1 MKYPREEQETIITKG
16 ALDDEWHIYTS
27 DSVMI
32 TKFDKLVETS
42 PEWRCINKTTCQGEI
57 CAKDYRCSGNLVSF
71 RSKTVKKTEEQKQKS
86 AEALAKYRA
95 NKAET

>member
-32 TKFDKLVETS
+32 TKFDKLVESS
-42 PEWRCINKTTCQGEI
+42 PEWRCVNKTTCQGEI

-71 RSKTVKKTEEQKQKS
+71 RSKTVKKTDEQKQKS

-95 NKAET
+95 NKAGT

>member
-42 PEWRCINKTTCQGEI
+42 PEWRCVNKTTCQGEI
-57 CAKDYRCSGNLVSF
+57 CAKDYRCSKPMVMFG
-71 RSKTVKKTEEQKQKS
+71 SKRKKGPTLTEEEKAARGEFLKSLRDQK
-86 AEALAKYRA
+86 
-95 NKAET
+95 

>member
-42 PEWRCINKTTCQGEI
+42 PEWRCVNRTTCQGEI

-71 RSKTVKKTEEQKQKS
+71 RKATMKLSDEHKAK
-86 AEALAKYRA
+86 LAKTA
-95 NKAET
+95 FGKK

>member
-42 PEWRCINKTTCQGEI
+42 PEWRCVNRTTCQGEI

-71 RSKTVKKTEEQKQKS
+71 RTATKKSTPLSEE
-86 AEALAKYRA
+86 E
-95 NKAET
+95 KAERAARFKRTK

>member
-32 TKFDKLVETS
+32 TKFDKLVESS
-42 PEWRCINKTTCQGEI
+42 PEWRCVNKTTCQGDI

-71 RSKTVKKTEEQKQKS
+71 RKATVKSSMTDEQREAKRELMKKLNNQK
-86 AEALAKYRA
+86 
-95 NKAET
+95 